1 MQLFFGKISDN
12 IALLHPDEA
21 RHASK
26 VLRKKLGDFI
36 NVLNNSGKLF
46 NCQIIEIHKD
56 KLAAKVFSVDEN
68 FGPVRYDLSVA
79 IAPTKNIDR
88 FEWFLEKATE
98 MGITA
103 IYPIITSNSE
113 RKVIKHDRL
122 ERVLEAATKQSL
134 KGKVPV
140 LHPLQN
146 FKQLVAQNFVGEKYI
161 AHCGNCE
168 KENFLAAANP
178 AKSTLVCIGPE
189 GDFNNVEI
197 ELAAKNGFINI
208 SLGES
213 RLRTETAGMVAVAAM
228 YAKVS

>member
-36 NVLNNSGKLF
+36 HVLDNSGKLF

-56 KLAAKVFSVDEN
+56 KLAAKVLSVDEN
-68 FGPVRYDLSVA
+68 FGPVRYNLSIA

-98 MGITA
+98 MGVTA
-103 IYPIITSNSE
+103 IYPILTSNSE

-122 ERVLEAATKQSL
+122 ERVLEAAAKQSL
-134 KGKVPV
+134 KGKVPT
-140 LHPLQN
+140 LHPLQSFKDFIKGN
-146 FKQLVAQNFVGEKYI
+146 FADEKYI
-161 AHCGNCE
+161 AHCADGP
-168 KENFLAAANP
+168 KLNFLVEANP
-178 AKSTLVCIGPE
+178 AKPTVVCIGPE
-189 GDFNNVEI
+189 GDFSFTEI
-197 ELAAKNGFINI
+197 EQAAKNGFHAI
-208 SLGES
+208 SLGNS
-213 RLRTETAGMVAVAAM
+213 RLRTETAGIVAVAAM
-228 YAKVS
+228 YAKLS